1 MTQGYISHQ
10 TLSGRMAVLGSL
22 GAMALVLAGCSFA
35 PVYERPPAPV
45 PTQWSASPSG
55 DVSAA
60 ATLQWQSFVTD
71 EVVRARITQA
81 LEHNR
86 DLRQAL
92 LDVEAARAQYGV
104 QKADRLPGVD
114 LQASGN
120 RQRLPAD
127 LSGTGQPVVQSN
139 YQAGVGLASFEL
151 DLFGRVRNL
160 SEAALQEYLA
170 SEEAARSVRLSLVAE
185 VIQASLVHDGA
196 RQRVDLTRRTLASR
210 ESALQLVKQRR
221 QMGVDTALDQ
231 NEAEGL
237 AEQARAELER
247 AEREYWQ
254 AGNAL
259 ELLLGQRPVDMERS
273 LTALPLVQDI
283 GAGTPAELLT
293 HRPDIRAAERQLQA
307 RHANIGAARAA
318 FFPRI
323 TLTGSF
329 GSSSAQL
336 SDLFSGGQRSWSFLP
351 QLQLPLFDGG
361 RNQASLDL
369 ATVRKD
375 MAVVAYEKSIQ
386 TAFREVADALVAT
399 DTLRREEVS
408 RRKLAATSAESLRL
422 ATARYRGGVDSHLRY
437 LDAERSNF
445 ASQMAVI
452 EVATQRQ
459 MALASLFKALG
470 GGWNAAQDLRS

>member
-1 MTQGYISHQ
+1 MTHRFISHGAILGLSAI
-10 TLSGRMAVLGSL
+10 TLA
-22 GAMALVLAGCSFA
+22 LAGCALA
-35 PVYERPPAPV
+35 PVYERPPAPI
-45 PTQWSASPSG
+45 PTEWSAPRQG
-55 DVSAA
+55 EVSAA

-71 EVVRARITQA
+71 EVVRARIGQA
-81 LEHNR
+81 LAHNR
-86 DLRQAL
+86 DLRQAV

-114 LQASGN
+114 LQASGS

-127 LSGTGQPVVQSN
+127 LSGTGQPVVQSS

-170 SEEAARSVRLSLVAE
+170 TEEAARSVQISLVAE
-185 VIQASLVHDGA
+185 VIHASLAHDSA
-196 RQRVDLTRRTLASR
+196 RQRVDLTERTLASR
-210 ESALQLVKQRR
+210 EAALQLVKQRR
-221 QMGVDTALDQ
+221 KLGVDTALDQ
-231 NEAEGL
+231 HEAEGL
-237 AEQARAELER
+237 AEQARSELER
-247 AEREYWQ
+247 ARREYLQ

-259 ELLLGQRPVDMERS
+259 ELLLGERPADMERS
-273 LTALPLVQDI
+273 LNALPLVQDI
-283 GAGTPAELLT
+283 GAGAPAELLV
-293 HRPDIRAAERQLQA
+293 HRPDIRAAELQLQA
-307 RHANIGAARAA
+307 RHASIGAARAA

-361 RNQASLDL
+361 RNQAALNL
-369 ATVRKD
+369 AKVRKD

-386 TAFREVADALVAT
+386 TAFREVADALAAT
-399 DTLRREEVS
+399 DTLRREEAS

-437 LDAERSNF
+437 LDAERSHF

-459 MALASLFKALG
+459 MALATLFKALG
-470 GGWNAAQDLRS
+470 GGWTAPQPS

>member
-1 MTQGYISHQ
+1 MTQGLVSS
-10 TLSGRMAVLGSL
+10 LSWRLAALAAG
-22 GAMALVLAGCSFA
+22 LVLAGCASLA
-35 PVYERPPAPV
+35 PVYERPMAPV
-45 PTQWSASPSG
+45 PGEWPADAEAVPDRPS
-55 DVSAA
+55 A

-71 EVVRARITQA
+71 EVVRVRIAQA
-81 LEHNR
+81 LAHNR
-86 DLRQAL
+86 DLRQAV

-104 QKADRLPGVD
+104 QRADRLPGWD
-114 LQASGN
+114 LQASGS
-120 RQRLPAD
+120 RQRLPGD
-127 LSGTGQPVVQSN
+127 LSATGQPMVQSS

-170 SEEAARSVRLSLVAE
+170 TEEAARSVQISLVAE
-185 VIQASLVHDGA
+185 VIQASLAHDGA
-196 RQRVDLTRRTLASR
+196 RQRVELALRTLASR
-210 ESALQLVKQRR
+210 EAALQLVKQRR

-247 AEREYWQ
+247 AEREYRQ

-259 ELLLGQRPVDMERS
+259 ELLLGQRPADRERA
-273 LTALPLVQDI
+273 LDALPLVQDI
-283 GAGTPAELLT
+283 GAGTPAELLI
-293 HRPDIRAAERQLQA
+293 HRPDIRAAERQLRA
-307 RHANIGAARAA
+307 RHASIGAARAA

-336 SDLFSGGQRSWSFLP
+336 SDLFGGGQRSWSFLP

-369 ATVRKD
+369 ARVRKD
-375 MAVVAYEKSIQ
+375 MAVAAYEKSIQ
-386 TAFREVADALVAT
+386 TAFREVADALAAT

-422 ATARYRGGVDSHLRY
+422 AAVRYRGGVDSHLRY

-445 ASQMAVI
+445 ASQMALI

-459 MALASLFKALG
+459 MALATLFKALG
-470 GGWNAAQDLRS
+470 GGWNAVKDLRS